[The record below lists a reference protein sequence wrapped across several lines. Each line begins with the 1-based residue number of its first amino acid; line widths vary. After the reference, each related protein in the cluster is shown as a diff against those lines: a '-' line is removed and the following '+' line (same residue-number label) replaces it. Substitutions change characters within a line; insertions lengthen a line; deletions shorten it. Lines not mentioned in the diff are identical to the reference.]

1 MHDGNVG
8 NKNQTAHHTL
18 SFFANSA
25 GNDLPAV
32 PALLRIKRPE
42 L

>member
-8 NKNQTAHHTL
+8 NKNQIAHHTL

-25 GNDLPAV
+25 GNDLPA
-32 PALLRIKRPE
+32 LLRIKRPE